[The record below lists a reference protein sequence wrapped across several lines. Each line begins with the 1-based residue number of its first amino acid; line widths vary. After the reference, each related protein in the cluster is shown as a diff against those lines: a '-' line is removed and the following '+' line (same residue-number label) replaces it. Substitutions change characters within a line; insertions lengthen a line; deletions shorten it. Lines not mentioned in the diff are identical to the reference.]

1 MRLLLDTHVLLWA
14 LADPR
19 RLPESAR
26 DAIEAGDNE
35 ILFSAASIWEIAIKS
50 AAAARRVRRR
60 CGDDHRCGARD
71 AFQRA
76 CDQREHAAAI
86 ATLPP
91 HHKDP
96 FDRLLIGQALTEPAR
111 LITADK
117 ALAAY
122 SNDLVWL
129 IAYGRVAPHFSMRTT
144 TLRAARSCQPRLR
157 RSKRHQK

>member
-26 DAIEAGDNE
+26 EAIEAGDNE
-35 ILFSAASIWEIAIKS
+35 VLFSAASIWEIAIKS
-50 AAAARRVRRR
+50 QVLHAEFGVDATTIVNAARETRFNDLVVS
-60 CGDDHRCGARD
+60 A
-71 AFQRA
+71 
-76 CDQREHAAAI
+76 EHAAAV
-86 ATLPP
+86 AALPP

-96 FDRLLIGQALTEPAR
+96 FDRLLIAQALTEPAR
-111 LITADK
+111 LVTADK

-129 IAYGRVAPHFSMRTT
+129 IA
-144 TLRAARSCQPRLR
+144 
-157 RSKRHQK
+157 

>member
-1 MRLLLDTHVLLWA
+1 MRLLLDTHVLLWS

-26 DAIEAGDNE
+26 DAIETGDNE
-35 ILFSAASIWEIAIKS
+35 ILFSAASIWEVAIKS
-50 AAAARRVRRR
+50 QLLRAEFGVDAATIIDAARETRFTELPIS
-60 CGDDHRCGARD
+60 A
-71 AFQRA
+71 Q
-76 CDQREHAAAI
+76 HAAAI
-86 ATLPP
+86 ATLPL

-111 LITADK
+111 LVTADK

-129 IAYGRVAPHFSMRTT
+129 IA
-144 TLRAARSCQPRLR
+144 
-157 RSKRHQK
+157 